1 MGTEKEDKM
10 QAELGVGIVG
20 YGFMGK
26 VHTYG
31 YINLPLFYQPPPAK
45 INLIGVCTAHKETA
59 EAARKIGGFEFTT
72 TSYEKLLERK
82 DIDIIHCCTPNYLH
96 KDLLMDALKAEKHI
110 YCDKPLALNLK
121 EAKEV
126 LDSAKKSNSVHQ
138 MTFEYRF
145 IPAIMRAKRFIED
158 GFLGDVFSFRSSYL
172 HSGYIDPSR
181 PLSWRLD
188 KKKAGG
194 GALFDLGSHVLDL
207 VRYLLGE
214 YKAVFATTPT
224 FIKERSFPDVPKRKA
239 KVEVDDI
246 ALLQLEMEN
255 GAIGTVEAS
264 RLATG
269 TNDEL
274 RIEIHGSKGAIYFNL
289 MDPNWLWIYDTRDA
303 KEPIG
308 GLRGF
313 KKVETVQRYP
323 LPATLPGPK
332 FSIGW
337 MRYHIA
343 SQFDFIKRIV
353 AEKKE
358 GSPSFLDGYKVQ
370 EVMEA
375 AQVSAKKKQW
385 VSLNEL

>member
-1 MGTEKEDKM
+1 M
-10 QAELGVGIVG
+10 QKELGVGIVG

-31 YINLPLFYQPPPAK
+31 YTNLPLFYQPSPAK
-45 INLIGVCTAHKETA
+45 INLIGVCTAHEKTA
-59 EAARKIGGFEFTT
+59 EAARKIGDFQFAT
-72 TSYEKLLERK
+72 TSYKELLERE

-96 KDLLMDALKAEKHI
+96 KDLLIDALRAEKHI

-121 EAKEV
+121 EAKEI
-126 LDSAKKSNSVHQ
+126 LDTAKRSNSVHQ

-145 IPAIMRAKRFIED
+145 IPAIMRAKRLVED
-158 GFLGDVFSFRSSYL
+158 GFLGDVFSFRGLYL

-181 PLSWRLD
+181 SFSWRLD
-188 KKKAGG
+188 KKRVGG
-194 GALFDLGSHVLDL
+194 GALFDLGSHILDL
-207 VRYLLGE
+207 VGYLLGE
-214 YKAVFATTPT
+214 YKAVFATTST
-224 FIKERSFPDVPKRKA
+224 FIKERPLPDNPKRKA

-246 ALLQLEMEN
+246 AFLQLKMEN
-255 GAIGTVEAS
+255 AAMGTVEVS

-274 RIEIHGSKGAIYFNL
+274 RIEIYGSKGAIYFNL

-323 LPATLPGPK
+323 LPAGLPGPK

-343 SQFDFIKRIV
+343 SQFDFITRIV
-353 AEKKE
+353 EKKE

-385 VSLNEL
+385 VSLDELW